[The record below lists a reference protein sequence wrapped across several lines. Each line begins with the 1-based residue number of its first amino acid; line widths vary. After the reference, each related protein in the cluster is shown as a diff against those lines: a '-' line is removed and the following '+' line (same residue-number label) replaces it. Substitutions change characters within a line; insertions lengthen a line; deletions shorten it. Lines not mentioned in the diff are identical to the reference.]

1 MGMIVIGIA
10 GGSGSGKTTV
20 VKKII
25 ESLPPN
31 SVAILS
37 QDSYYKDNS
46 HISMEERKKINF
58 DHPESIEFELLV
70 KHIETLRNSVPV
82 EEPTYSYITCERQ
95 EKSNTVLP
103 RKVIIV
109 EGILILSQ
117 KILRDACDIKVFVS
131 ADDDDRLS
139 RVIQRDTVERGRS
152 VQDVLD
158 RYDRNVKPM
167 HLQFI
172 APSMRYADI
181 IMPQGGKNKVAI
193 DVLTHFIHRKLDDN

>member
-1 MGMIVIGIA
+1 MVVIGIA

-25 ESLPPN
+25 KSLPPN

-46 HISMEERKKINF
+46 HIPMEDRRKINF
-58 DHPESIEFELLV
+58 DHPDAIEFELLA
-70 KHIETLRNSVPV
+70 KHIEMLRQKEIVQ
-82 EEPTYSYITCERQ
+82 EPTYSYITCERQ
-95 EKSNTVLP
+95 PESIEVQP
-103 RKVIIV
+103 RKVLIV

-117 KILRDACDIKVFVS
+117 KILRDLFDIKVFVS

-139 RVIQRDTVERGRS
+139 RVIQRDIVERGRT
-152 VQDVLD
+152 VEEVLQ
-158 RYDRNVKPM
+158 RYDKIVKPM
-167 HLQFI
+167 HLEFI

-193 DVLTHFIHRKLDDN
+193 DVLTHFIHRKLD

>member
-1 MGMIVIGIA
+1 MIVIGIA

-25 ESLPPN
+25 ESLPTD
-31 SVAILS
+31 SVAVLS
-37 QDSYYKDNS
+37 QDSYYKDNG
-46 HISMEERKKINF
+46 HIPMEERKKINF
-58 DHPESIEFELLV
+58 DHPESIEFELLK
-70 KHIETLRNSVPV
+70 KHIEELKNFVPI

-95 EKSNTVLP
+95 KESRTVLP
-103 RKVIIV
+103 KKVIIV

-117 KILRDACDIKVFVS
+117 KILREVFDIKVFVS

-139 RVIQRDTVERGRS
+139 RVIQRDTVERGR
-152 VQDVLD
+152 DVKEILT
-158 RYDRNVKPM
+158 RYDKVVKPM

-193 DVLTHFIHRKLDDN
+193 DVLTHFIRRKLDDN

>member
-1 MGMIVIGIA
+1 MIVIGIA

-20 VKKII
+20 VRKII
-25 ESLPPN
+25 ESLPPD
-31 SVAILS
+31 SVAVLS

-46 HISMEERKKINF
+46 HIPMEERKKINF
-58 DHPESIEFELLV
+58 DHPDSIEFSLLA
-70 KHIETLRNSVPV
+70 KHIKNLKNSLPV

-95 EKSNTVLP
+95 KESRTVLP

-117 KILRDACDIKVFVS
+117 KILRDIFDIKVFVS

-139 RVIQRDTVERGRS
+139 RVIQRDIVERGRTIEN
-152 VQDVLD
+152 VLD
-158 RYDRNVKPM
+158 RYDNIVKPM
-167 HLQFI
+167 HLEFI

-193 DVLTHFIHRKLDDN
+193 DVLTHFIHRKIDQ